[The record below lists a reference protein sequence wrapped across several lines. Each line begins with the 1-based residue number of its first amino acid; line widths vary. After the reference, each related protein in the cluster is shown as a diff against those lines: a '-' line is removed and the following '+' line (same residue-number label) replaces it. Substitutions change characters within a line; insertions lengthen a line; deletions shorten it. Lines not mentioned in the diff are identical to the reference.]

1 MNNYEKK
8 VLEFHKAF
16 ELPYNETFSAELLAN
31 RKAFLNEEI
40 KEFYVEIDEAIVRL
54 EKGEKIDR
62 DLYLCLVKEMSDVQ
76 YTLSGFAVSFGIDAE
91 KVFDL
96 VHASNMSKLDN
107 NRKPIKRPNGKIV
120 KSENY
125 KDPDFSELEAK
136 I

>member
-1 MNNYEKK
+1 MPRDE
-8 VLEFHKAF
+8 
-16 ELPYNETFSAELLAN
+16 PFSAELLTN

-40 KEFYVEIDEAIVRL
+40 KEFYAEIDEAITRL

-62 DLYLCLVKEMSDVQ
+62 DLYLRLVKEMSDVQ

-96 VHASNMSKLDN
+96 VHTSNMSKLDSN
-107 NRKPIKRPNGKIV
+107 GKPIKKPNGKIV

-125 KDPDFSELEAK
+125 KDPDFSAFKEK